1 MITRDY
7 AAGLLEQRADLIARK
22 LAPGKVQGHG
32 KPPTEA
38 EIEQANFAAM
48 QFRVMADTIRQGLDE
63 IGENSE

>member
-1 MITRDY
+1 MISRNY
-7 AAGLLEQRADLIARK
+7 VAGLLEQRANLITTMR
-22 LAPGKVQGHG
+22 APGKVQGHG

-63 IGENSE
+63 IEEKPE